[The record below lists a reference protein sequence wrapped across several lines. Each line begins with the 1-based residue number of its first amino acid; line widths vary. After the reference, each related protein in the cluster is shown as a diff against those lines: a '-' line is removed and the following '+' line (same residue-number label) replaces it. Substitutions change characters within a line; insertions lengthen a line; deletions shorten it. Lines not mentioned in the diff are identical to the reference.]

1 MRIEGQFALAAAAS
15 LQTAVAPAREPGL
28 PAVGPFPKV
37 APADGGY
44 ALAALVGNHYGKPGV
59 QRPRP
64 ERRLAQPRVSEQG
77 YPPAIHRGIF
87 FQVIHGAAGRP
98 GPCGDGAPLV
108 RRRLVLAPL
117 AVGRPCWRGRIVIL

>member
-1 MRIEGQFALAAAAS
+1 MRIEGHFVLAAAVF
-15 LQTAVAPAREPGL
+15 LEIAVEPVREPGIQ
-28 PAVGPFPKV
+28 VFGPFPKV
-37 APADGGY
+37 APADGGS

-87 FQVIHGAAGRP
+87 FQVNRSE
-98 GPCGDGAPLV
+98 V
-108 RRRLVLAPL
+108 RARARR
-117 AVGRPCWRGRIVIL
+117 GSSQW